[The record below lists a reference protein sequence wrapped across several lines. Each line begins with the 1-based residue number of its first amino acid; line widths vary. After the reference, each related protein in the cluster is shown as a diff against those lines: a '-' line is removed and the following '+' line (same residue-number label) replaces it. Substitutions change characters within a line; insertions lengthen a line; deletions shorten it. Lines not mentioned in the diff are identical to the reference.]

1 MYRLAVAF
9 VLNLDNQASISC
21 GVISDAIRTPMA
33 SLVAKDDD
41 ADACIYVSGNANT
54 PVAVLELLAKDADSY
69 VREGVARNA
78 NTPVAT
84 LEMLAKDADAFVRY
98 GIAHNANTPV
108 AVRAIP
114 CSRAWRHFRLRRPP
128 ARSANSMIFSPT
140 RR

>member
-41 ADACIYVSGNANT
+41 ADVCIYVSGNANT
-54 PVAVLELLAKDADSY
+54 PVAVLEL
-69 VREGVARNA
+69 
-78 NTPVAT
+78 
-84 LEMLAKDADAFVRY
+84 LAKDADAFVRY